1 MNGGNAAHNL
11 FAAKYTKF
19 LKQCMSVT
27 YLVLKP
33 FFAVGT
39 KFIYRK
45 HKLDFA
51 EHLILNSFSQG
62 TFIAI
67 GLPEMMS

>member
-1 MNGGNAAHNL
+1 
-11 FAAKYTKF
+11 
-19 LKQCMSVT
+19 MSVT